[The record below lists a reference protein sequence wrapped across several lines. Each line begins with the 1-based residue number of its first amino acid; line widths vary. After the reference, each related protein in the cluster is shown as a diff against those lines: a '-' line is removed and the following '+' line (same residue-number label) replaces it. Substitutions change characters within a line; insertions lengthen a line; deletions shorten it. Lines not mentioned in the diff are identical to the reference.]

1 MKYFNQFIKKLTPP
15 RVIALY
21 YLGAMIISIAL
32 LYLPYVLKEGV
43 EYSFIDMAF
52 TAVSAVSVTGL
63 TVFDISEAF
72 TIFGLIILL
81 IIMQIGGI
89 GIMAIGTFIWL
100 LLGKKIGLRSKRL
113 IMADSNQYHMHELK
127 SLIKH
132 IIIIMLGVELIGTI
146 ILTIRLLPYYNSIT
160 QTIFNGLFLAVS
172 ATTNSGFVMDSNT
185 IFILRDD
192 LFVQFFVIVLI
203 ILGAIGFPVLRELK
217 YYFRSKFESVRIP
230 FRFSLFSKLTTVTY
244 FALLLVGMLMIILL
258 ERNASLSHLSL
269 GEGMLNALFQSTTS
283 RSAGLFTYDINL
295 YSEPTL
301 LLLCFLMFIGA
312 SPSSV
317 GGGIRTTTFA
327 LTILFVYHFAQSK
340 KNIRIF
346 NRELYDEDLMKSLAI
361 TIMAFFLCISGVFL
375 LKLSNG
381 QFTLMEILFEVCS
394 AFGTTGLS
402 MGITSELNTFGKSVL
417 MILMFIGR
425 IGLTSFLFI
434 LTRKEKETN
443 YSYPKEKVIIG

>member
-1 MKYFNQFIKKLTPP
+1 MKFFNQLIKRLTPP
-15 RVIALY
+15 RIIALY
-21 YLGAMIISIAL
+21 YLGAMIVSIAL

-43 EYSFIDMAF
+43 KYSFIDMAF

-63 TVFDISEAF
+63 TVFDIGESF
-72 TIFGLIILL
+72 TVFGFIILL

-89 GIMAIGTFIWL
+89 GIMAIGSFIWL
-100 LLGKKIGLRSKRL
+100 LLGKKIGLRSKKL
-113 IMADSNQYHMHELK
+113 IMADNNQYHMHDLK

-132 IIIIMLGVELIGTI
+132 IITIMFAVELIGTI
-146 ILTIRLLPYYNSIT
+146 VLTLRLLPYYDSLT
-160 QTIFNGLFLAVS
+160 QTIFNGMFLSIS
-172 ATTNSGFVMDSNT
+172 ATTNSGFIMNPNT

-192 LFVQFFVIVLI
+192 LFVQFFVILLI
-203 ILGAIGFPVLRELK
+203 ILGAIGFPVLRELN
-217 YYFRSKFESVRIP
+217 YYFRSRLEKTLIP
-230 FRFSLFSKLTTVTY
+230 FRFSLFSKLTTITY
-244 FALLLVGMLMIILL
+244 FGLLLIGMILIIVL

-269 GEGMLNALFQSTTS
+269 GEGMLNALFQSTTT

-327 LTILFVYHFAQSK
+327 LTILFVYYFAQSK

-361 TIMAFFLCISGVFL
+361 TIMAFFLCITGVFL
-375 LKLSNG
+375 LKASNG

-402 MGITSELNTFGKSVL
+402 MGITAKLNIFGKFVL
-417 MILMFIGR
+417 MVLMFIGR
-425 IGLTSFLFI
+425 IGITSFLFI
-434 LTRKEKETN
+434 LTRKEKEIN
-443 YSYPKEKVIIG
+443 YNYPKEKVIIG

>member
-1 MKYFNQFIKKLTPP
+1 MKYFKRFITKLTPP

-21 YLGAMIISIAL
+21 YLGAMIVSIAL

-43 EYSFIDMAF
+43 SYSFIDMAF

-63 TVFDISEAF
+63 TVFDISESF
-72 TIFGLIILL
+72 TVFGLIILM

-113 IMADSNQYHMHELK
+113 IMADNNQYHMHELK

-146 ILTIRLLPYYNSIT
+146 VLSIRLLPYYSSISE
-160 QTIFNGLFLAVS
+160 TIFNGMFLAIS
-172 ATTNSGFVMDSNT
+172 STTNSGFIMDPNT

-192 LFVQFFVIVLI
+192 LFVQFFVIILI
-203 ILGAIGFPVLRELK
+203 ILGAIGFPVLREFK
-217 YYFRSKFESVRIP
+217 YFIRSKFEKSKMP

-244 FALLLVGMLMIILL
+244 FALLLVGMFMIILL

-301 LLLCFLMFIGA
+301 LLLCILMFIGA

-327 LTILFVYHFAQSK
+327 LTILFVYYFAQSK

-346 NRELYDEDLMKSLAI
+346 NRELYEEDLMKSLAI

-381 QFTLMEILFEVCS
+381 QFTLMEILFEVSS

-402 MGITSELNTFGKSVL
+402 MGITSELNSFGKFIL

-434 LTRKEKETN
+434 LTRKEKETSYN
-443 YSYPKEKVIIG
+443 YPKEKVIIG